1 MLSMLV
7 ALAMSVL
14 ADATP
19 LTYTAPN
26 NGIAQGSHCSTF
38 GHLYEGSEDATLWR
52 AGLAF
57 VSSGLMPSKT
67 QGGLILLA
75 NLTGAVPAVTPVPI
89 YAEKN
94 FSAYGFRPHGLH
106 LDNSSSK
113 LYAVSHSDQLQ
124 EESIFVFDILSKGTL
139 KLPALKFRYLLTSP
153 HFEYYPRKMLWYLN
167 DVAVVDGASEL
178 YVTQLGPLD
187 FSPATFKLNKALWRC
202 TWEEDKAGADGR
214 LAADCTHAVPTLFLG
229 LNGIAIDPH
238 GTSLLVNDEFGGSQ
252 GASRLVTYRRN
263 QTDGQLTARES
274 MGLNGSSIDN
284 VELDAGSRDLT
295 MGQYANRHQTSK
307 DAGVLVKALPV
318 QPAAPTRY
326 KPARVMGAAALP
338 GNVTFQVS
346 SALRY
351 GEWTLLGS
359 PWDRGPFFCRQMR
372 L

>member
-1 MLSMLV
+1 MGPVCALSVLSGAGEELTFSQVSYRTSTGIENRRRLRLRLAARLEAAARRRGERSVLSMLV

-153 HFEYYPRKMLWYLN
+153 HFEYYPRKIL
-167 DVAVVDGASEL
+167 AS
-178 YVTQLGPLD
+178 
-187 FSPATFKLNKALWRC
+187 
-202 TWEEDKAGADGR
+202 
-214 LAADCTHAVPTLFLG
+214 
-229 LNGIAIDPH
+229 
-238 GTSLLVNDEFGGSQ
+238 
-252 GASRLVTYRRN
+252 
-263 QTDGQLTARES
+263 
-274 MGLNGSSIDN
+274 
-284 VELDAGSRDLT
+284 
-295 MGQYANRHQTSK
+295 
-307 DAGVLVKALPV
+307 
-318 QPAAPTRY
+318 
-326 KPARVMGAAALP
+326 
-338 GNVTFQVS
+338 
-346 SALRY
+346 
-351 GEWTLLGS
+351 LGS
-359 PWDRGPFFCRQMR
+359 
-372 L
+372 